1 MSAAAGVIIEK
12 RREKAVEAIC
22 TLELDDNRCQY
33 LAADK
38 KHCTAVHTECGFCVV
53 AEEKEPVRVTE
64 KWFEK
69 YYRS

>member
-1 MSAAAGVIIEK
+1 M
-12 RREKAVEAIC
+12 EAIC

-38 KHCTAVHTECGFCVV
+38 KHCTAVYPECGFYVV
-53 AEEKEPVRVTE
+53 AEEKETVRLTE
-64 KWFEK
+64 KWNEK